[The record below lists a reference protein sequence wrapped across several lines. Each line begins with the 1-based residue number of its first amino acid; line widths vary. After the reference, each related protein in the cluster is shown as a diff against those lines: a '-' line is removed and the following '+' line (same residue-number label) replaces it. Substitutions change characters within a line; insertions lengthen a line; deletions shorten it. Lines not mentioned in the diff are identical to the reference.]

1 MNKLLV
7 TLVTI
12 AGFQSILFGIMWV
25 ASPYNIAAS
34 FGIYSLAEGLGLSSQ
49 IGDVGAFFTGI
60 GLMMLLAVYTLNSV
74 WFYAPALLLG
84 LTAVY
89 RVLAWVILDASF
101 ATQFIAGEVLL
112 VVLLMLTASRV
123 VKKSNI

>member
-1 MNKLLV
+1 
-7 TLVTI
+7 
-12 AGFQSILFGIMWV
+12 
-25 ASPYNIAAS
+25 
-34 FGIYSLAEGLGLSSQ
+34 
-49 IGDVGAFFTGI
+49 
-60 GLMMLLAVYTLNSV
+60 MMLLAVYTLNSV

-112 VVLLMLTASRV
+112 VILLMLTASRV